1 MTKNSQFVSET
12 LIKIRAIWDEI
23 GTDEAYRKNKID
35 VASQKIIEYYN
46 SFLKNEEKYKEDII
60 KDIISGLESLC
71 SMSTELGETVNDNH
85 QALSSMTLFQRLEYI
100 EIEKSK
106 LRKRTEDRMAIIEEL
121 EAGIDDYSKEME
133 LKDLHQSY
141 MDESAMQGNDY
152 SMDRISSLDRKLKT
166 LKTQRDELFLE
177 VQKISNDIV
186 QLWEELRVSPDTEL
200 EKSILLMTQS
210 TIDKMSP
217 ISLGQATLTVLEQ
230 KRDRLH
236 TIKAEHEEMVC
247 KYATQITLLWDKL
260 EIPIEERE
268 SFFAKT
274 AGLGS
279 DVIEACRE
287 ELERVEEIRNNCLSD
302 LIKKV
307 VEKIQTF
314 YNHLHLPIEKLQK
327 LVIDNNLDMN
337 KDSEELL
344 ELYELELTRV
354 GKLYEISKP
363 LLLLIEKRETI
374 RNYKIEYEQT
384 ILGDK
389 ERLLSKKFDR
399 ARFEKEKELSTA
411 FQKLPII
418 EDNLKKQLLIW
429 DKTYGQPFTYEGFN
443 YLEVMQQQADNE
455 KKLKE
460 TEKLR
465 KEREKMQ
472 NKVESN
478 GITCNG
484 NNVNINGNNGV
495 IKKSTSTTFNSNN
508 NNNNINSSNISSN
521 NNGPK
526 TPTSSRVFKTV
537 QTPSTP
543 KTPKSKTTLENLI
556 QSPYSA
562 SLSTKPLLKKRS
574 PLSPLPIK
582 TLTNT
587 PGGNSNRSAAA
598 SKLSPNNKK
607 KIQFSLNNNNQNIV
621 NNKSSS
627 STSSAA
633 IKRPVS
639 RISPTNTENKQ
650 QLQQQQHHSNVSM
663 VPTTVSPTS
672 SISSRSSQ
680 QSHTNSNGSYIHQPP
695 QSQYQPQQQQQQQQ
709 QQQMYPIP
717 TLNNGIYKS
726 ISNDSIMINN
736 HQYNDDLIMDDTMI

>member
-1 MTKNSQFVSET
+1 MTMESEIVKDV
-12 LIKIRAIWDEI
+12 LAKVARIWDELGI
-23 GTDEAYRKNKID
+23 DQTYRKNQVD
-35 VASQKIIEYYN
+35 AASEKIIEIYN
-46 SFLKNEEKYKEDII
+46 SLLKKEETYKEDII
-60 KDIISGLESLC
+60 KDIIYGLESLC

-85 QALSSMTLFQRLEYI
+85 QSLSSMTLFQRLEYI

-133 LKDLHQSY
+133 LKDLHQSNI
-141 MDESAMQGNDY
+141 DESAMQGNDY
-152 SMDRISSLDRKLKT
+152 SMDKISSLGRKLKT
-166 LKTQRDELFLE
+166 LKTQRDELFFD
-177 VQKISNDIV
+177 VQKISNEIV

-210 TIDKMSP
+210 TIDKASP

-236 TIKAEHEEMVC
+236 IIKAEHEEMVC

-260 EIPIEERE
+260 EIPLEERE

-302 LIKKV
+302 LIRKV
-307 VEKIQTF
+307 VEKIETF

-327 LVIDNNLDMN
+327 LVIDNNLDIN

-384 ILGDK
+384 IVGDK

-411 FQKLPII
+411 FQKLPAI
-418 EDNLKKQLLIW
+418 EDTLKKQLLIW

-465 KEREKMQ
+465 KEREKQ
-472 NKVESN
+472 NKVDEMKSN
-478 GITCNG
+478 NNGNNCNG
-484 NNVNINGNNGV
+484 NNVNINGNGGV

-508 NNNNINSSNISSN
+508 NINNSNISN
-521 NNGPK
+521 NNNNAPK
-526 TPTSSRVFKTV
+526 TPTSSRVFKSV

-543 KTPKSKTTLENLI
+543 KTPKSKSTLENLT

-562 SLSTKPLLKKRS
+562 ALSTKPLLKKRS

-582 TLTNT
+582 TLTTT
-587 PGGNSNRSAAA
+587 PSNNRSTAA

-607 KIQFSLNNNNQNIV
+607 KIQFSLNTNINNNN
-621 NNKSSS
+621 NNNNSNKSSS
-627 STSSAA
+627 STTSTTA
-633 IKRPVS
+633 IKRPVT
-639 RISPTNTENKQ
+639 RISPTNSENK
-650 QLQQQQHHSNVSM
+650 QQQHHSNVST
-663 VPTTVSPTS
+663 VRTVSPTS
-672 SISSRSSQ
+672 SISSQSSHSSQ
-680 QSHTNSNGSYIHQPP
+680 TTSHTNGNGSYIIHQPHHHH
-695 QSQYQPQQQQQQQQ
+695 QQQQHIH
-709 QQQMYPIP
+709 PIP

-726 ISNDSIMINN
+726 NSNDSLMINN